1 MVITRLMVLMG
12 KFAHSLSSGASIDIF
27 HSGYY
32 TAPTGTGA
40 SNPYGYQ
47 TNNTST
53 NY

>member
-1 MVITRLMVLMG
+1 MVLMG
-12 KFAHSLSSGASIDIF
+12 ELQHTAEENGHCTDRAD
-27 HSGYY
+27 SGYY

-47 TNNTST
+47 TTNTST